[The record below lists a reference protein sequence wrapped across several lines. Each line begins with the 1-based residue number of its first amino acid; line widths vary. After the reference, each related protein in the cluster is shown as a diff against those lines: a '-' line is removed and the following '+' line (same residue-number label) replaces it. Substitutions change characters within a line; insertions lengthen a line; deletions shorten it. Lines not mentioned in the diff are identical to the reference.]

1 MCLSLAQYQ
10 HAEYA
15 EAIASA
21 RRALQLDPNSVGADT
36 NIGAAYGALRQW
48 DEAIRNEREA
58 LRLRPD
64 FQLAKNNLASYEQAN
79 RNPSVMRDGARGSVD
94 ALIEESLRLN
104 LAGEYPQS
112 IAAAKRAL
120 ALDPRSAEAWN
131 NIAAD
136 NEALRRWDDAIAA
149 AREAI
154 ALKPDLQIAK
164 NNLAWS
170 LAQKGARR

>member
-48 DEAIRNEREA
+48 DEAIRNEHEA

-64 FQLAKNNLASYEQAN
+64 FQLAKNNLAWYEQASKGPMTLPKPWSS
-79 RNPSVMRDGARGSVD
+79 RLVVSVSSCASGCHAGMRT
-94 ALIEESLRLN
+94 
-104 LAGEYPQS
+104 
-112 IAAAKRAL
+112 AKRS
-120 ALDPRSAEAWN
+120 SAWG
-131 NIAAD
+131 
-136 NEALRRWDDAIAA
+136 DASC
-149 AREAI
+149 R
-154 ALKPDLQIAK
+154 
-164 NNLAWS
+164 
-170 LAQKGARR
+170 